1 MKNINRKHIA
11 KRLKEI
17 IKIAREYEIDASS
30 QVDGYDYLISDVE
43 DFSKEINVG
52 GRFKWVSH

>member
-1 MKNINRKHIA
+1 MKNINRKYIA

-43 DFSKEINVG
+43 DFYKEINVG
-52 GRFKWVSH
+52 GRFK